1 MKKNV
6 CLSIVNPY
14 FTIHVY
20 VVIFL
25 IVCSLLCVEENL
37 RTYFWFYCLFR
48 SFFAVD
54 IQLTRTG
61 AVCSITISREVSH
74 VTGLYRYISCH
85 EIVYRYIMFGR
96 GICEKHQSRDE
107 IFPEPKG
114 EGNLVSRLFFF
125 RKYPSQAWYICL
137 ITPNII

>member
-1 MKKNV
+1 MKKNA

-37 RTYFWFYCLFR
+37 RTYFWFYCLFP

-61 AVCSITISREVSH
+61 VVCSITISHEVSH

-96 GICEKHQSRDE
+96 GICEKYQSRDE
-107 IFPEPKG
+107 KFPEPKG
-114 EGNLVSRLFFF
+114 EGNLVSRLVFFVNT
-125 RKYPSQAWYICL
+125 PSKHDISV
-137 ITPNII
+137 